1 MRYQSYFNTALFI
14 VQQYKGEMP
23 LAHFLK
29 QYFVQHKKHGSRDR
43 KLIAHL
49 CYAYFRLG
57 KSLLN
62 ERPENRL
69 KIAMYLLLDQPGEWQ
84 IIFEKEWL
92 ANWPL
97 NLLERWYLLK
107 QKHPELNECTIFPF
121 QNAFSCD
128 LDVHAFIH
136 SFFIQPNTFIRVR
149 PGWYQTVLQQLYQAG
164 ISFQA
169 INDYT
174 ISFPAAT
181 NIARY
186 LTNEEAYVV
195 QDYSSQQ
202 VLTLMQLI
210 KDNDSTLAVWD
221 CCAASGGKS
230 ILANDVWGNIQLTV
244 SDVRESVLHNLV
256 QRFKQAKIK
265 NYTAVIADVS
275 KPLPTQLANKQFE
288 VIIADVPC
296 TGSGTWSRT
305 PEQLYFF
312 SSKQIENYSLLQK
325 DIVHK
330 VIPQLKPGGYFLYI
344 TCSVFKQEN
353 EQIVNQIIQQE
364 GLHLIKQL
372 LLTGYHIQADTMF
385 AALLQKPMNSK

>member
-1 MRYQSYFNTALFI
+1 M
-14 VQQYKGEMP
+14 
-23 LAHFLK
+23 
-29 QYFVQHKKHGSRDR
+29 
-43 KLIAHL
+43 
-49 CYAYFRLG
+49 
-57 KSLLN
+57 
-62 ERPENRL
+62 
-69 KIAMYLLLDQPGEWQ
+69 
-84 IIFEKEWL
+84 
-92 ANWPL
+92 
-97 NLLERWYLLK
+97 
-107 QKHPELNECTIFPF
+107 
-121 QNAFSCD
+121 
-128 LDVHAFIH
+128 
-136 SFFIQPNTFIRVR
+136 
-149 PGWYQTVLQQLYQAG
+149 
-164 ISFQA
+164 
-169 INDYT
+169 
-174 ISFPAAT
+174 
-181 NIARY
+181 
-186 LTNEEAYVV
+186 